1 MRCRSTCAYVPAVI
15 ADSGRHRESPLS
27 DTLRTPVTSLLNEL
41 LGLYWTGFAQ
51 HQTHVALVQSWGMNG
66 LATPMAARISD
77 EPRTIAFLLNRL
89 IDLGG
94 VPDFAMATPTLG
106 TTVREVL
113 DNDMA
118 GQRRAR
124 PGLNAAALSA
134 AGAHDST
141 TRILIEGILA
151 DEELHL
157 AWLQTE
163 IDLYDR
169 LGEPLYVASRLNS
182 SPPSP

>member
-1 MRCRSTCAYVPAVI
+1 MSEPQ
-15 ADSGRHRESPLS
+15 
-27 DTLRTPVTSLLNEL
+27 RTPVTDLLNEL
-41 LGLYWTGFAQ
+41 LGIYWTGAAQ
-51 HQTHVALVQSWGMNG
+51 HQSHVALLQSWGLNG
-66 LATPMAARISD
+66 LATPMAARIAD
-77 EPRTIAFLLNRL
+77 EPVTIASLLSRL

-94 VPDFAMATPTLG
+94 IPEFTMAQPHIG

-113 DNDMA
+113 DNDMV
-118 GQRRAR
+118 GQRTAR
-124 PGLNAAALSA
+124 PGLNAAAESA
-134 AGAHDST
+134 AGAHDAT

-169 LGEPLYVASRLNS
+169 LGEALYVANRLNTPS
-182 SPPSP
+182 SP

>member
-1 MRCRSTCAYVPAVI
+1 MWLRFR
-15 ADSGRHRESPLS
+15 RHRRFVTEAG
-27 DTLRTPVTSLLNEL
+27 TLERAAAKPVTNLLNEL
-41 LGLYWTGFAQ
+41 LGIYWTGSAQ
-51 HQTHVALVQSWGMNG
+51 HQSHVALVQSWGLNG
-66 LATPMAARISD
+66 LATPMAARIAD
-77 EPRTIAFLLNRL
+77 EPLTIASLLSR
-89 IDLGG
+89 IVDLGG
-94 VPDFAMATPTLG
+94 VPEFTMAKPHIG

-124 PGLNAAALSA
+124 PGLNAAAESA
-134 AGAHDST
+134 AGAHDAT

-169 LGEPLYVASRLNS
+169 LGEPLYVANRLNT
-182 SPPSP
+182 P

>member
-1 MRCRSTCAYVPAVI
+1 MSEPQ
-15 ADSGRHRESPLS
+15 
-27 DTLRTPVTSLLNEL
+27 RTPVTNLLNDL
-41 LGLYWTGFAQ
+41 LGIYWTGYAQ
-51 HQTHVALVQSWGMNG
+51 HQTHVALVQSWGTHG
-66 LATPMAARISD
+66 LATPMAARIAD
-77 EPRTIAFLLNRL
+77 EPRTIESLLNRL

-94 VPDFAMATPTLG
+94 VPEFTMATPNIG
-106 TTVREVL
+106 TIVREVL

-124 PGLNAAALSA
+124 PGLNAAAEFA
-134 AGAHDST
+134 AGAHDAT

-157 AWLQTE
+157 SWLQTE

-169 LGEPLYVASRLNS
+169 LGEALYVANRLNN
-182 SPPSP
+182 P

>member
-1 MRCRSTCAYVPAVI
+1 
-15 ADSGRHRESPLS
+15 
-27 DTLRTPVTSLLNEL
+27 
-41 LGLYWTGFAQ
+41 
-51 HQTHVALVQSWGMNG
+51 
-66 LATPMAARISD
+66 MAKPHI
-77 EPRTIAFLLNRL
+77 
-89 IDLGG
+89 
-94 VPDFAMATPTLG
+94 G

-118 GQRRAR
+118 GQRRA
-124 PGLNAAALSA
+124 PPDLNAAAESA
-134 AGAHDST
+134 AGAHDAT

-169 LGEPLYVASRLNS
+169 LGEPLYVANRLDT
-182 SPPSP
+182 PPSPP

>member
-1 MRCRSTCAYVPAVI
+1 MSEPQ
-15 ADSGRHRESPLS
+15 
-27 DTLRTPVTSLLNEL
+27 RTPVTNLLNEL
-41 LGLYWTGFAQ
+41 LGIYWTGAAQ
-51 HQTHVALVQSWGMNG
+51 HQSHVALVQSWGLNG
-66 LATPMAARISD
+66 LATPMAARIAD
-77 EPRTIAFLLNRL
+77 EPVTITSLLSRL

-94 VPDFAMATPTLG
+94 IPEFTMAQPHIG

-118 GQRRAR
+118 GQQRAR
-124 PGLNAAALSA
+124 PGLNAAAESA
-134 AGAHDST
+134 AGAHDAT

-157 AWLQTE
+157 SWLQTE

-169 LGEPLYVASRLNS
+169 LGEPLYVANRLNS
-182 SPPSP
+182 ASP

>member
-1 MRCRSTCAYVPAVI
+1 MATRM
-15 ADSGRHRESPLS
+15 ADE
-27 DTLRTPVTSLLNEL
+27 PVTIASLL
-41 LGLYWTGFAQ
+41 
-51 HQTHVALVQSWGMNG
+51 S
-66 LATPMAARISD
+66 
-77 EPRTIAFLLNRL
+77 RL

-94 VPDFAMATPTLG
+94 IPDFTMAQPHIG

-124 PGLNAAALSA
+124 PGLNSAAESA
-134 AGAHDST
+134 AGAHDAT
-141 TRILIEGILA
+141 TRILIESILA

-157 AWLQTE
+157 SWLQTE

-169 LGEPLYVASRLNS
+169 LGEALYVANRLNTPPT
-182 SPPSP
+182 SPP

>member
-1 MRCRSTCAYVPAVI
+1 MSEPQ
-15 ADSGRHRESPLS
+15 
-27 DTLRTPVTSLLNEL
+27 RTPVTNLLNEL
-41 LGLYWTGFAQ
+41 LGIYWTGFAQ
-51 HQTHVALVQSWGMNG
+51 HQTHVALVQSWGIHG
-66 LATPMAARISD
+66 LAIPMAARIAD
-77 EPRTIAFLLNRL
+77 EPRTIESLLNRL

-94 VPDFAMATPTLG
+94 VPEFTMATPNVG
-106 TTVREVL
+106 TTVRVVL

-118 GQRRAR
+118 GQQRAR
-124 PGLNAAALSA
+124 PGLNAAAESA
-134 AGAHDST
+134 AGAHDAT

-169 LGEPLYVASRLNS
+169 LGEPLYVANRLAAPLS
-182 SPPSP
+182 SQL